1 MTMSPTEWKNKIHV
15 PNHQSVD
22 YIYIYMRQCYF
33 FKRCNWNF
41 QPAPKFVSEKK
52 NIGQWQP
59 TAVGMSSAHTTIG
72 KFHGG
77 FLGIL
82 LPWPRRSRELQFPLE
97 TYGEKHLGM
106 GIDYIFRF
114 YVIYIHRIICVYIY
128 IMYIYNYVYIYILLV
143 HVLCLTLPNSFRKPN
158 HAEVNSV
165 SELATCRCGSH
176 RATLE
181 RHGCPTLD
189 PWFISSMYILYI

>member
-1 MTMSPTEWKNKIHV
+1 
-15 PNHQSVD
+15 
-22 YIYIYMRQCYF
+22 
-33 FKRCNWNF
+33 
-41 QPAPKFVSEKK
+41 
-52 NIGQWQP
+52 
-59 TAVGMSSAHTTIG
+59 MSSAHTAIG

-106 GIDYIFRF
+106 GIDSIFRF
-114 YVIYIHRIICVYIY
+114 YIIYIHIII
-128 IMYIYNYVYIYILLV
+128 YIYILLV
-143 HVLCLTLPNSFRKPN
+143 HVLCLTLPNCFRKPN

-165 SELATCRCGSH
+165 SEPATCRCGSH

-189 PWFISSMYILYI
+189 PWFISSMYILYIKSL